1 MGDFPD
7 LPPASQPPSS
17 PIRTEPSGPAPV
29 GPDSPGTG
37 PSAPSPSGPGSAR
50 TGYGLLWLDVDSDKA
65 DIALDGAYLDQDVW
79 LISIPPGAHE
89 IRIRKQGFKA
99 YESRFG
105 IAPGQNLHLDV
116 HLEAAGDSLAR
127 RPN

>member
-7 LPPASQPPSS
+7 LAPAAQAPSAPARTDPPGQAPAAPE
-17 PIRTEPSGPAPV
+17 TPAP
-29 GPDSPGTG
+29 GAAPG
-37 PSAPSPSGPGSAR
+37 PSAPGSAR

-79 LISIPPGAHE
+79 LISIPPGDHE
-89 IRIRKQGFKA
+89 IRIRKPGFRA

-105 IAPGQNLHLDV
+105 ISPGQNLHLDV
-116 HLEAAGDSLAR
+116 HLEADGDSLAR
-127 RPN
+127 RPI